1 MTESDAERAA
11 REKLE
16 AEKEALAKGA
26 TMADLKYMR
35 SSLEAQLLKMN
46 EMLMA
51 LLKSKEPEATSPS
64 PPPKEHAG
72 NSKESSS
79 DGSKDVP
86 PSASS
91 GRRKRMNHLARL
103 IPPKERNFIM

>member
-1 MTESDAERAA
+1 MTEFDAERAA

-26 TMADLKYMR
+26 TMADLIDMR

-51 LLKSKEPEATSPS
+51 LLKSKESEATSPS

-79 DGSKDVP
+79 DGSKDVTSSVP
-86 PSASS
+86 GKAEKDESPSSS
-91 GRRKRMNHLARL
+91 NT
-103 IPPKERNFIM
+103 PKGE